1 LPRICSVSASRGDRV
16 ALMMPNLL
24 QYPVAMFVALRAG
37 LTVPQHVEFRAE
49 LPKTNVGRILRREL
63 ARQEAGAARAA

>member
-1 LPRICSVSASRGDRV
+1 
-16 ALMMPNLL
+16 MMPNLL